1 MKYND
6 NTAER
11 IVEMIE
17 QDLHGVSEICK
28 ILRISRQTF
37 YDWKKNKPE
46 FKEAV
51 EDAFIRRE
59 EVLVANARIGLK
71 QLLEG
76 YVQKKEKITYVP
88 DKNNPAEDVEKYRVV
103 EKKFCPPSIR
113 AIKYVLDREERSKE
127 RQQLENREK
136 RPLIIEVQDGE
147 TRRQLMILKENGF
160 RSGGALNPEIVTAVD
175 KELEEEKKVKNE
187 ERKTKS
193 EERKVKSE
201 ELKVGNEEW
210 KVKSEQVD
218 RQDRAEE
225 QPPVVQPPAAP
236 VEKPKPNPYPFLPPG
251 YTSRTD

>member
-6 NTAER
+6 KTAER

-17 QDLHGVSEICK
+17 QDLYGVSEICK

-46 FKEAV
+46 FKEEV
-51 EDAFIRRE
+51 EEAFTRRE
-59 EVLVANARIGLK
+59 EALIANARIGLK

-88 DKNNPAEDVEKYRVV
+88 DKNNPVEDVVKCRVV

-113 AIKYVLDREERSKE
+113 AIKYVLDREERRKE
-127 RQQLENREK
+127 QQQLESREK
-136 RPLIIEVQDGE
+136 RPLIIEVQDEE

-160 RSGGALNPEIVTAVD
+160 RSGGALDPEIVAAVD
-175 KELEEEKKVKNE
+175 GKLEEEP
-187 ERKTKS
+187 
-193 EERKVKSE
+193 
-201 ELKVGNEEW
+201 

-218 RQDRAEE
+218 KQDKAEE
-225 QPPVVQPPAAP
+225 QPPVTQPSAAP